1 MFFDSAK
8 GRVLMENSKEFKYME
23 IADLLKK
30 KIQDGSYKLGE
41 LIPSQRT
48 VAAQLNVNRVSIKRA
63 IQQLEKEGV
72 VECIPSV
79 GTIVRKIPSGKTLIG
94 YLVRSL
100 KDPFHLEMIREMDK
114 LLAIRDAGLIVAEGE
129 SANRLIE
136 MGAERIVKAGQL
148 EHTAEED
155 IVGTV
160 YIGSEGIAK
169 NSIAIDNRK
178 GMVLIFNHL
187 RELGHKR
194 IAFVSTA
201 IENLAA
207 QPDMRFHYLKDSAD
221 EKEIKK
227 YIEEHSFFI
236 QSYSEKE
243 CEDVVQR
250 ILELEPW
257 PTAIVCSSDWL
268 AIEILQQI
276 LFRDVKVPDEISITG
291 FDNIYMSG
299 IINIPLT
306 TVSFPIPFAAKG
318 AVDILFDKSNK
329 KEHHIICEP
338 ELVKRKSTGEALTA
352 SSV

>member
-1 MFFDSAK
+1 
-8 GRVLMENSKEFKYME
+8 MENSKEFKYME
-23 IADLLKK
+23 IADFLKM
-30 KIQDGSYKLGE
+30 KIQEGSYKLGE

-48 VAAQLNVNRVSIKRA
+48 VASQLNVNRVSIKRA
-63 IQQLEKEGV
+63 IQLLEREGV

-79 GTIVRKIPSGKTLIG
+79 GTIVRKVPSGKILVG

-114 LLAIRDAGLIVAEGE
+114 LLVSRDAGLIVAEGD

-136 MGAERIVKAGQL
+136 MGAERIVKGGQL
-148 EHTAEED
+148 EHTVNED
-155 IVGTV
+155 IVSTV

-169 NSIAIDNRK
+169 NSIAINNKK
-178 GMVLIFNHL
+178 GMEFIYNHL
-187 RELGHKR
+187 RELGHER

-207 QPDMRFHYLKDSAD
+207 LPDMRYQFLKNAAQTDK
-221 EKEIKK
+221 EKEYIK
-227 YIEEHSFFI
+227 EHSFFI

-243 CEDVVQR
+243 CEEVVNR
-250 ILELEPW
+250 ILGLAPR
-257 PTAIVCSSDWL
+257 PTAVVCSSDWL

-276 LFRDVKVPDEISITG
+276 ISKDVNVPEELSITG

-306 TVSFPIPFAAKG
+306 TVSFPIPFAAEV
-318 AVDILFDKSNK
+318 AVNMLFDTNNK
-329 KEHHIICEP
+329 KEQHIVCEP
-338 ELVKRKSTGEALTA
+338 ELVIRKSTEKALV
-352 SSV
+352 SSPDL